1 MASSRILI
9 SSQTLTGSQS
19 SVTFSSIPSTYTD
32 LVLRISAR
40 TDESGATESQFFIEY
55 NGSSTAV
62 YSNTRLRGSGSAAAS
77 LRNSN
82 ESFIRVPDGTPG
94 ASATSNTF
102 SNTEIYIPSY
112 TASQNKPSSIIA
124 MAENN
129 TTTAYMDAEA
139 GLWSNTAA
147 ITSVK
152 IFANAF
158 NSINFVTGSSFY
170 LYGIKSS

>member
-1 MASSRILI
+1 MATTYTLI
-9 SSQTLTGSQS
+9 SSNTLSAS
-19 SVTFSSIPSTYTD
+19 AASVTFSSIPSTYTD
-32 LVLRISAR
+32 LVLRINAR
-40 TDESGATESQFFIEY
+40 TDEAGATESQFFIEY

-82 ESFIRVPDGTPG
+82 EAYIRVPDGTPG
-94 ASATSNTF
+94 NSATSNTF

-147 ITSVK
+147 ITSVR

-158 NSINFVTGSSFY
+158 SSINFVSGSSFF
-170 LYGIKSS
+170 LYGIKNS